1 MTTARR
7 PLIKATATLGAVSSQ
22 CVDLQWHGNRV
33 KDFTGG

>member
-7 PLIKATATLGAVSSQ
+7 TLIKGAATLGAVSSQ
-22 CVDLQWHGNRV
+22 CVDLQWYGNRV